1 MLARAQLFFFF
12 FVQQSC
18 ALSRQINSKTGKMLR
33 GKSLPSRT
41 TVFTLVLG
49 STEVWGLDKHAYNGL
64 AKNLTVALSRQT
76 GARLR
81 DGISIR
87 YNHEHSIPCFF
98 YLFQN
103 PVQKNSTVPSASQ
116 KYASQKRIRPNRHNI
131 KPQELVTLH
140 SISTLSQLGLR
151 GHPYVDAKLQI
162 PRPPARR
169 NTFFPWRMC
178 ALCLSRLIEPA
189 KHAVNDNGALQ
200 PCRLPLP
207 AYHYQVSR
215 YLPWVTLRTSLTNST
230 FFPHTHSRTGVR
242 PGCLYFSRSS
252 RHAVPTL

>member
-1 MLARAQLFFFF
+1 MGLGPGVGATGIGPVSSPQLCF
-12 FVQQSC
+12 
-18 ALSRQINSKTGKMLR
+18 
-33 GKSLPSRT
+33 
-41 TVFTLVLG
+41 
-49 STEVWGLDKHAYNGL
+49 E
-64 AKNLTVALSRQT
+64 T
-76 GARLR
+76 GARHTPWQAFKLC
-81 DGISIR
+81 R
-87 YNHEHSIPCFF
+87 YAQYH
-98 YLFQN
+98 QA
-103 PVQKNSTVPSASQ
+103 VKKNSTVPSASQ

-207 AYHYQVSR
+207 AYHYQ
-215 YLPWVTLRTSLTNST
+215 PDW
-230 FFPHTHSRTGVR
+230 G
-242 PGCLYFSRSS
+242 SS
-252 RHAVPTL
+252 RLSLFFSFISARCTYIVIQSLRLHGIETHNGCQH